1 MATVVPEPGEDTS
14 PVEWADAIT
23 DAVNELSTNGIKIAA
38 GVVSVTPSDSGGTL
52 NGGTYYRGSAT
63 VTFASGTFTTTPMVI
78 QGVNTSYPGRV
89 IEASHS
95 GVSST
100 GFTARIARTDKT
112 ATDFHWIAIG
122 T

>member
-1 MATVVPEPGEDTS
+1 MATVVPEPGADTS
-14 PVEWADAIT
+14 PVEWADAMT
-23 DAVNELSTNGIKIAA
+23 TAVNDLSTNGIKIAA
-38 GVVSVTPSDSGGTL
+38 GVVSVTPGDSGGTL
-52 NGGTYYRGSAT
+52 NGGTYYRGSET
-63 VTFASGTFTTTPMVI
+63 VTFASGTFSSTPIVI
-78 QGVNTSYPGRV
+78 HGVNTQFPGTV
-89 IEASHS
+89 IEVSHS